1 MQKRHENME
10 NIKEY
15 PVVVLGGGIAGITA
29 ALELNR
35 AGLKVALVEKSPFFG
50 GQAANLCCKATD
62 VCQKCG
68 ACLAELA
75 LRDLFAAPE
84 IKLYP
89 STELVENSR
98 DNGLFH
104 VTLKSQPQ
112 IIDRQR
118 CIDCGIC
125 LDECP
130 AADQGAILTAAS
142 AANHPRFAV
151 NPAACLYLR
160 DGSCRICQDIC
171 FAKAIDLERG
181 VRLVRLEA
189 TALVLATGYQPAEP
203 RAGAAYGISD
213 RPQII
218 TGLDLEKLL
227 RQGGPLARPGDGRPV
242 RRLGF
247 IQCVGSRD
255 LNRPYCS
262 RVCCAYGLRLA
273 RRIRYRWPECE
284 VTTFYMDFQNV
295 GLDPDNF
302 LKACSQEINL
312 IRVLPGDATVM
323 ADGSLRLVYVDECS
337 SQPLAQEVDLLVL
350 AVGIAPGL
358 DNSGLAAMLDLELTP
373 EGFVKSNDT
382 LAMTG
387 SPGIFPAGTAT
398 GPKGI
403 LESIAEATRAARQVC
418 KYLEEKA

>member
-1 MQKRHENME
+1 ME
-10 NIKEY
+10 DIKEY
-15 PVVVLGGGIAGITA
+15 PVVVLGGGITGITA
-29 ALELNR
+29 TLELNR
-35 AGLKVALVEKSPFFG
+35 AGFKVALVEKSPFFG
-50 GQAANLCCKATD
+50 GQAANFCCKATD

-68 ACLAELA
+68 ACRAELA

-89 STELVENSR
+89 LTELVESRR

-104 VTLKSQPQ
+104 VTLKSQPE
-112 IIDRQR
+112 IIDRHR

-130 AADQGAILTAAS
+130 AAAQGAILTAAS

-151 NPAACLYLR
+151 NPDACLYLR

-171 FAKAIDLERG
+171 FTKAIDLERS

-189 TALVLATGYQPAEP
+189 TALVLATGYQPGKP
-203 RAGAAYGISD
+203 RAGAAYANDG

-227 RQGGPLARPGDGRPV
+227 RQGGPLVRPGDGRPV

-255 LNRPYCS
+255 LDRPYCS
-262 RVCCAYGLRLA
+262 RVCCGYGLRLA
-273 RRIRYRWPECE
+273 RLIRYRWPECE
-284 VTTFYMDFQNV
+284 VTTFYMDLQNV
-295 GLDPDNF
+295 GQDPDNF
-302 LKACSQEINL
+302 QEACSQEINL
-312 IRVLPGDATVM
+312 VRVLPGDVTVM
-323 ADGSLRLVYVDECS
+323 ADGSLRLRSLDEAS
-337 SQPLAQEVDLLVL
+337 GQPLTQEVDLLVL
-350 AVGIAPGL
+350 AVGIASGP
-358 DNSGLAAMLDLELTP
+358 DNPSLAAMLELELTP
-373 EGFVKSNDT
+373 EGFLKPREALTLTDT
-382 LAMTG
+382 PG
-387 SPGIFPAGTAT
+387 IPGIFLAGTAA

-403 LESIAEATRAARQVC
+403 LECIAEAAQSARRVC
-418 KYLEEKA
+418 KYLEERA